1 MVELAD
7 ETANYTV
14 ARVTRRVPD
23 TLAGLRLDKALARM
37 FPEHSRNRLQR
48 WLKDGHVS
56 LDSHAAKPK
65 QKIWG
70 GERGEIRP
78 QPGPADTALRPEPS
92 APDVVYQDD
101 DVLAHNQAAGL
112 VVHPGSD

>member
-48 WLKDGHVS
+48 WLKEG
-56 LDSHAAKPK
+56 A
-65 QKIWG
+65 
-70 GERGEIRP
+70 R
-78 QPGPADTALRPEPS
+78 QPRFARR
-92 APDVVYQDD
+92 
-101 DVLAHNQAAGL
+101 QAQTEDLGR
-112 VVHPGSD
+112 

>member
-1 MVELAD
+1 MAELAD
-7 ETANYTV
+7 ATTDYTV

-48 WLKDGHVS
+48 WLKEGHVS

-65 QKIWG
+65 QKI
-70 GERGEIRP
+70 
-78 QPGPADTALRPEPS
+78 
-92 APDVVYQDD
+92 
-101 DVLAHNQAAGL
+101 
-112 VVHPGSD
+112 